1 MKIWHQSSVDLD
13 NYPLYRVSMQRHY
26 EAVLPPGTEMHFVG
40 VPVETWAGLSPSD
53 FIASPYLY
61 QKALAGLMT
70 ANCHKAEAEGF
81 DAFVIGSYTAPFLRE
96 CRSLVDIPVISMPEA
111 TLLVGCSMAQKIG
124 LVTLNDENL
133 WFLTSM
139 ISSNKLEG
147 RVAGIEVVTPA
158 LNEREMEDAFVNPEV
173 YTGHFRRAAERLIAR
188 GADLIVPAEG
198 LVAEVVYN
206 AGLREIDGVCV
217 VDGVGVPLVYA
228 EMLGRL
234 YRRTGL
240 HAGRR
245 WHYVKPSAKALALFP
260 PAAG

>member
-1 MKIWHQSSVDLD
+1 MKIWHQSSVDLE
-13 NYPLYRVSMQRHY
+13 NYPQYRVSIQRHY
-26 EAVLPPGTEMHFVG
+26 DAVMPPGTEMHFQG

-61 QKALAGLMT
+61 QKSLAGVMT
-70 ANCHKAEAEGF
+70 ANAHQAEQEGF

-111 TLLVGCSMAQKIG
+111 TMLVGCSMAPKIG

-133 WFLTSM
+133 WFLTNM

-158 LNEREMEDAFVNPEV
+158 LDEKDMEDAFANPGE
-173 YTGHFRRAAERLIAR
+173 YTGHFRVAAERLIAR
-188 GADLIVPAEG
+188 GADLIIPAEG
-198 LVAEVVYN
+198 LVAEIVYN
-206 AGLREIDGVCV
+206 AGLSEIDGVCV
-217 VDGVGVPLVYA
+217 MDGVGVPLVYA

-245 WHYVKPSAKALALFP
+245 WHYVKPSAEALALFP
-260 PAAG
+260 PPRD